1 MTRPSLFARLI
12 VLWLAAFLGISAGP
26 VFAEGFLS
34 KLSDVPLMAGLAEE
48 AQAGLVFDTIDGRVV
63 EAQASGRVKL
73 AAARAYYREVL
84 PELGWSL
91 VEKSGDL
98 LCRRPREH
106 LTVHFQAKGADTV
119 DVHFTLKP
127 DPKS

>member
-1 MTRPSLFARLI
+1 MIRSRLFALALI
-12 VLWLAAFLGISAGP
+12 ASFGFGAGP
-26 VFAEGFLS
+26 GLAEGFLS
-34 KLSDVPLMAGLAEE
+34 RLADVPLMAGLAEDV
-48 AQAGLVFDTIDGRVV
+48 QAGLVFDTIDGRVV
-63 EAQASGRVKL
+63 EAQAGGRVKL

-84 PELGWSL
+84 PELGWN
-91 VEKSGDL
+91 VTEKSGDL

-106 LTVHFQAKGADTV
+106 LTVHFQTKGAEAV